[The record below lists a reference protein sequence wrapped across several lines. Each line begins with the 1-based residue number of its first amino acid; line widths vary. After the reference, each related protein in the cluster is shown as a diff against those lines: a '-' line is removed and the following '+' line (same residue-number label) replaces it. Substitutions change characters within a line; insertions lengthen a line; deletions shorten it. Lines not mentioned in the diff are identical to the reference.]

1 LKHPDTTE
9 EVRQCCDDIKV
20 LGRRELKL
28 LVTWRNK
35 MKVFVEELDPS
46 EKNDKGKRLGFVD
59 QDSMHVY
66 LPP

>member
-1 LKHPDTTE
+1 
-9 EVRQCCDDIKV
+9 
-20 LGRRELKL
+20 
-28 LVTWRNK
+28 

-66 LPP
+66 LPPQYYSVQFSKKIQPEHSQLIKMLQQAHNM

>member
-1 LKHPDTTE
+1 LFLKHPDTTE

-46 EKNDKGKRLGFVD
+46 EKNDKG
-59 QDSMHVY
+59 
-66 LPP
+66 